1 MNNYN
6 QSKLIRLEILR
17 MKIDRKA
24 RGGRPNRV
32 NINLNMQIVQNAIYL
47 DNTDIIQEIQVQP
60 QATIFNIQQCE
71 KQQIITTQ
79 QETKEQYN
87 NISQLQQESELQRQD
102 FEIQMKIRSKII
114 SQLVN
119 LPKEF
124 LQNPINEQIQIIINN
139 KELLENGNF
148 EIHDLLEACLQN
160 IQLSK
165 QFKPTVNEI
174 VALKIDFGTNIKL
187 ADLLLALLVEVQYSS
202 RDPARI
208 ELICNKI
215 KMKNPEEI
223 VTFLNNQTNELQAPE
238 CCETLE
244 QLLQQIFLI
253 VKESIY
259 LQLKEILKLD
269 GFVLYMKRSN
279 DQKIKYLCN
288 MTINEIMQIDTSVSE
303 QSAEFLQSYL
313 IYYQAIS
320 IKSTIKLTSNYQ
332 DISALTTTKELIT
345 LLKDQENLS
354 QQFIDFL
361 LEQSLDDLI
370 DKNILLQN
378 RLVINHRK
386 ISSEKLSSD
395 PKNFIKLYNFNYN
408 ILVKFNEDISNLVK
422 ICQRYS
428 QMYDSILILGDEMN
442 IKNDMH
448 YIGWQKHWEI
458 VIEFVE
464 SHILGHSYQ
473 LYDLL
478 CILGDPKSGKTASME
493 LSGIFMMNFVRMI
506 RPQAQKRLFCQN
518 KVILVKIDC
527 VNMLHQPLF
536 QKMSTIYKQINAL
549 IPQTKQHQLAF
560 EILINNQN
568 LSGVL
573 LVFENI
579 FLEAKCYYV
588 IIWDEM
594 QCLNYVGSNKISDDD
609 EFSIGCFYKT
619 SMVSQR
625 SPCQHLMSGSLSVA
639 LLTILKA
646 IPENGR
652 SILRC
657 EQAIV
662 TSFEDNENQLLLIQ
676 IWYNVMKM
684 TLNNFFNKRAQLQK
698 IKVYRQLV
706 QIQIKS
712 CVN

>member
-1 MNNYN
+1 
-6 QSKLIRLEILR
+6 
-17 MKIDRKA
+17 
-24 RGGRPNRV
+24 
-32 NINLNMQIVQNAIYL
+32 
-47 DNTDIIQEIQVQP
+47 
-60 QATIFNIQQCE
+60 
-71 KQQIITTQ
+71 
-79 QETKEQYN
+79 
-87 NISQLQQESELQRQD
+87 
-102 FEIQMKIRSKII
+102 MKIRSKII

-160 IQLSK
+160 IQSSK

-269 GFVLYMKRSN
+269 GFVLYMKRTN
-279 DQKIKYLCN
+279 NQKIKYLCN
-288 MTINEIMQIDTSVSE
+288 MTITEIMQIDTSVSE

-378 RLVINHRK
+378 RLVINHHK

-408 ILVKFNEDISNLVK
+408 ILVKFNEDISNLVN

-428 QMYDSILILGDEMN
+428 QRYDSILILGDEMN

-464 SHILGHSYQ
+464 SHILGHSYSYMIYFAFQ
-473 LYDLL
+473 V
-478 CILGDPKSGKTASME
+478 IQNQGKQPVW
-493 LSGIFMMNFVRMI
+493 NF
-506 RPQAQKRLFCQN
+506 
-518 KVILVKIDC
+518 
-527 VNMLHQPLF
+527 
-536 QKMSTIYKQINAL
+536 
-549 IPQTKQHQLAF
+549 LAY
-560 EILINNQN
+560 
-568 LSGVL
+568 S
-573 LVFENI
+573 
-579 FLEAKCYYV
+579 
-588 IIWDEM
+588 
-594 QCLNYVGSNKISDDD
+594 
-609 EFSIGCFYKT
+609 
-619 SMVSQR
+619 
-625 SPCQHLMSGSLSVA
+625 
-639 LLTILKA
+639 
-646 IPENGR
+646 
-652 SILRC
+652 
-657 EQAIV
+657 
-662 TSFEDNENQLLLIQ
+662 
-676 IWYNVMKM
+676 
-684 TLNNFFNKRAQLQK
+684 
-698 IKVYRQLV
+698 
-706 QIQIKS
+706 
-712 CVN
+712 